1 MKSIVFKGLIL
12 LVVMIQVLTGCS
24 RKTVAPVVVPVHDT
38 VYQNTVQHDSIFTDR
53 WHTHYEYLKGDT
65 VHLVDTFYTDRWR
78 SRVVHDTTYIS
89 QDLPVPYK
97 VEVEVEK
104 ELNWWQKLTMW
115 LGSIAIVGGIAIGGY
130 KLWVELR

>member
-1 MKSIVFKGLIL
+1 MRKAIVLGLIL
-12 LVVMIQVLTGCS
+12 LLALAGCS
-24 RKTVAPVVVPVHDT
+24 RHTVAPVVVPVHDT
-38 VYQNTVQHDSIFTDR
+38 VYQNSVQHDSIYTDR

-89 QDLPVPYK
+89 QDVPVPCK

-104 ELNWWQKLTMW
+104 KLNWWQKLTMW
-115 LGSIAIVGGIAIGGY
+115 LGTIAIIGAITIGGY
-130 KLWVELR
+130 KLWRKFK